1 MAAVEKFNA
10 QAASYQADNA
20 KAKALQ
26 IGIATAQEELNQ
38 LLADRS
44 KLRPV
49 ASAGRSGSPQHIV
62 MYTTSRCGACI
73 AAKQY
78 FAQKGISYNELDLEQ
93 SSTAREEF
101 QRLGGRGVPL
111 ILIGE
116 KRLEGFSAQAIEAL
130 L

>member
-44 KLRPV
+44 KLRPLV
-49 ASAGRSGSPQHIV
+49 KIRFQLLSLARNRRATELLGMFPDRLLSGLAF
-62 MYTTSRCGACI
+62 GA
-73 AAKQY
+73 
-78 FAQKGISYNELDLEQ
+78 
-93 SSTAREEF
+93 
-101 QRLGGRGVPL
+101 
-111 ILIGE
+111 
-116 KRLEGFSAQAIEAL
+116 EG
-130 L
+130 